1 MGSVSDDYVC
11 PACGAV
17 GMGGYAPDS
26 VGRPICTNSPDSCLS
41 KLLDGRLQANEI
53 RAMIRQRAPRKAK
66 GKGRSNCCGRKGEG
80 RSLVRGSAKA
90 KAKGGKA
97 HQKGQTAVRACLS
110 AWMGRACMPACVRA
124 LFPAS
129 LPAATAIPS
138 ESQSLSA
145 GFGGSPA
152 ASESHSCTS
161 SGSQSLS
168 ADFGGS
174 PAASESPSPQIP
186 QSRSEENPSPRST
199 A

>member
-17 GMGGYAPDS
+17 GMGGYAPDH
-26 VGRPICTNSPDSCLS
+26 VDRPICTEGPESCLS
-41 KLLDGRLQANEI
+41 KLHGGTLQANEI

-66 GKGRSNCCGRKGEG
+66 GKGRSDCRGRKGEG

-124 LFPAS
+124 LFPAC
-129 LPAATAIPS
+129 LP
-138 ESQSLSA
+138 

-152 ASESHSCTS
+152 ASESHSWQCSWT

-174 PAASESPSPQIP
+174 PAASESPSPAQNLIP
-186 QSRSEENPSPRST
+186 QSRSEENPSPP